1 MEYNPDEIVYA
12 STPLPVNTQRSF
24 VAGPGEGL
32 PFRGVSL
39 NFEGVV
45 RVEGNV
51 LRFFTPHILDLHISV
66 DFEGMQCIT
75 TKTSCLVFHARP
87 SHNSKYAMAHSQ

>member
-1 MEYNPDEIVYA
+1 MQTSDSFLVLVSVEYSPDEIVYA

-51 LRFFTPHILDLHISV
+51 LRLFALHA
-66 DFEGMQCIT
+66 T
-75 TKTSCLVFHARP
+75 NL
-87 SHNSKYAMAHSQ
+87 